1 MRNIMLIWCWE
12 ELGAGGKG
20 DDRGWDGWMA
30 SLTRWTWVWVN
41 SRSWWWMRGP
51 GVLRFMGLQRV
62 GNDWATELT
71 WTECNLLRNNH
82 FICFITEVGVLH
94 QFIIFNLFLSVNHLN
109 NRISCILILDLS
121 VFQEPVKAQA

>member
-30 SLTRWTWVWVN
+30 SPTWWTEFEWT
-41 SRSWWWMRGP
+41 SRDGDGQGGLAWCDSW
-51 GVLRFMGLQRV
+51 LQRV
-62 GNDWATELT
+62 RHNWATELT